1 MQLFSILYFLIV
13 LLIVWQP
20 KKINRGAIAL
30 LAVII
35 LLPFG
40 ILEISDVAN
49 ALLGNELLKPFEI
62 ITILVTLAV
71 ITTALDD
78 SGFFKYASYKAIL
91 LSKNNGVKLFRNF
104 FLLTIILT
112 GFTSNDIDVLTVT
125 PVVLWFAIATKIN
138 PAPYLFAVFVA
149 ANTSSMEFLIGNLTN
164 IIIGSFFNLP
174 FVSFFA
180 IMIAPTLVTLVG
192 QYWLLRL
199 LFQKQIPTKIL
210 DSAKLKKINEK
221 ISKPIEN
228 KEKNIFLLTTLA
240 LVIIFSALSDFA
252 PFEIW
257 HVTTIGALT
266 TLLSGKFNVIQRFK
280 SIPWT
285 VVVFALSFIILT
297 YKLETTGTID
307 AAISLFS
314 NAFNSIWSSVFFSS
328 LLGAV
333 GSGLMNNIPASISLS
348 SILAPLSNTLLEGI
362 EQAIAYGLI
371 VGTNIGAIFSPVGAL
386 ATMLWFSIIR
396 QKGYNFSTKKFVG
409 YGLTVGFFSIIIT
422 SAVIAWELSFIY

>member
-1 MQLFSILYFLIV
+1 
-13 LLIVWQP
+13 
-20 KKINRGAIAL
+20 
-30 LAVII
+30 
-35 LLPFG
+35 
-40 ILEISDVAN
+40 
-49 ALLGNELLKPFEI
+49 
-62 ITILVTLAV
+62 
-71 ITTALDD
+71 
-78 SGFFKYASYKAIL
+78 
-91 LSKNNGVKLFRNF
+91 
-104 FLLTIILT
+104 
-112 GFTSNDIDVLTVT
+112 
-125 PVVLWFAIATKIN
+125 
-138 PAPYLFAVFVA
+138 
-149 ANTSSMEFLIGNLTN
+149 
-164 IIIGSFFNLP
+164 
-174 FVSFFA
+174 
-180 IMIAPTLVTLVG
+180 
-192 QYWLLRL
+192 
-199 LFQKQIPTKIL
+199 
-210 DSAKLKKINEK
+210 